1 MSILNNSLL
10 LGAPAAA
17 AGGIS
22 RSLRFNSSDSAY
34 LSRTPGTAGNRT
46 TWTWAA
52 WVKRTNLGGASPLF
66 CAGPASSADTLIY
79 FDSGSVGAQDSINWF
94 DRTNPSKT
102 AVRITTQVF
111 RDASAWYH
119 FVFVWD
125 SNNGTA
131 ADRMKIY
138 VNGTPITTFS
148 STTNPSPGA
157 LSALNNNVSHAI
169 GSDVPS
175 TAYFSGYLTNIHF
188 IDGQALTPS
197 SFTETDATTGQLI
210 PKTYSGSYGTNGY
223 NLLFADNSS
232 NTAST
237 LGKDTSPNGNNW
249 TPNNLQT
256 ATGGPTSVAS
266 ASGALPIYN
275 TTDTYGATKGS
286 GDRTDSNS
294 SSIVLAIPMDG
305 ANNGTT
311 FTDESATI
319 KGSGSAKSITR
330 NGDTKTSTAQS
341 KFYGSSGYFD
351 GSGDYLTNSDI
362 TDFNF
367 DTGDFTIEC
376 WIYHSSTGSNEGYSD
391 TGTSISSATGGQ
403 WFLYKTSSDKVSWG
417 QHGAGAIITSATSIV
432 SQAWTHIAICRA
444 SSAVKIYING
454 ILDAQ
459 ATSSVNFNNGG
470 TLRIGAVATPYYLNG
485 YMQDFRVY
493 KGVAKYTSNFNPPS
507 STQNPTIA
515 AGNDSLVD
523 VPTSSGTDLGVGG
536 EVRGNYCTLNPLNK
550 NTNAAAPTN
559 GNLDYPYNP
568 GTAAWLSI
576 AGTIGVTSGKYYW
589 EITPTVVGGNG
600 VLVGIANQIYNFVV
614 AGSSV
619 VYLGHTANSWAYY
632 SVDGKIY
639 TNSSGTSYGNS
650 YTSNDVIGVA
660 LDMDSGKC
668 WFSKNGTW
676 QNSGS
681 PTGGTNA
688 GITGLTGSTIFPGVS
703 LGDAT
708 PNTALTANFGQRAF
722 AYTAPS
728 GFKALCTTNLPGT
741 TITTSGTYTGNGV
754 ADGPFVY
761 LNGVPTAMTI
771 GGNAVTFGT
780 HADKLSNGFKI
791 RTTSTTYNQNASTY
805 SYSIT
810 TTGDAFKY
818 SRAQP
823 NP

>member
-1 MSILNNSLL
+1 
-10 LGAPAAA
+10 
-17 AGGIS
+17 
-22 RSLRFNSSDSAY
+22 
-34 LSRTPGTAGNRT
+34 
-46 TWTWAA
+46 
-52 WVKRTNLGGASPLF
+52 
-66 CAGPASSADTLIY
+66 Y
-79 FDSGSVGAQDSINWF
+79 FD
-94 DRTNPSKT
+94 
-102 AVRITTQVF
+102 
-111 RDASAWYH
+111 
-119 FVFVWD
+119 
-125 SNNGTA
+125 
-131 ADRMKIY
+131 
-138 VNGTPITTFS
+138 
-148 STTNPSPGA
+148 
-157 LSALNNNVSHAI
+157 
-169 GSDVPS
+169 
-175 TAYFSGYLTNIHF
+175 GYLANVHL

-210 PKTYSGSYGTNGY
+210 PKAYTGSYGTNGFY
-223 NLLFADNSS
+223 LKFDDNSS

-523 VPTSSGTDLGVGG
+523 VPTNGAQTD
-536 EVRGNYCTLNPLNK
+536 T
-550 NTNAAAPTN
+550 
-559 GNLDYPYNP
+559 
-568 GTAAWLSI
+568 
-576 AGTIGVTSGKYYW
+576 
-589 EITPTVVGGNG
+589 
-600 VLVGIANQIYNFVV
+600 
-614 AGSSV
+614 
-619 VYLGHTANSWAYY
+619 
-632 SVDGKIY
+632 
-639 TNSSGTSYGNS
+639 
-650 YTSNDVIGVA
+650 
-660 LDMDSGKC
+660 
-668 WFSKNGTW
+668 
-676 QNSGS
+676 
-681 PTGGTNA
+681 
-688 GITGLTGSTIFPGVS
+688 
-703 LGDAT
+703 
-708 PNTALTANFGQRAF
+708 
-722 AYTAPS
+722 
-728 GFKALCTTNLPGT
+728 
-741 TITTSGTYTGNGV
+741 
-754 ADGPFVY
+754 
-761 LNGVPTAMTI
+761 
-771 GGNAVTFGT
+771 
-780 HADKLSNGFKI
+780 
-791 RTTSTTYNQNASTY
+791 
-805 SYSIT
+805 
-810 TTGDAFKY
+810 
-818 SRAQP
+818 
-823 NP
+823 